1 MEELGDLISEPM
13 VSHGSS
19 THGERQDV
27 HLHAIYWRTASN
39 LLLEYSAARP
49 RARRLLQHLHA
60 LHRQLS
66 PLGSRHRAV
75 GSIEGR
81 LNIWWWKGIVR
92 HPTPSIEDG
101 MQAFVTGLEVTLDN
115 VHRLIAYLDWI
126 TEQLVS
132 VYPCSQF
139 RRC

>member
-1 MEELGDLISEPM
+1 MEELGDLISDPT
-13 VSHGSS
+13 VSHGYS
-19 THGERQDV
+19 THGENQGV

-60 LHRQLS
+60 LHQQLS
-66 PLGSRHRAV
+66 PLVSGHHAAR
-75 GSIEGR
+75 SIEGR

-92 HPTPSIEDG
+92 RPATSIEDG
-101 MQAFVTGLEVTLDN
+101 MQALVTGLEVMLDN

-132 VYPCSQF
+132 VRPCFQF
-139 RRC
+139 RHC